1 MKYRFL
7 IVDTDHI
14 VYGTNN
20 IEEAFEQSKWDD
32 IAVIDTTTGEWVRKN
47 LKAGGVSEVKGWT
60 AEDEDNDAS

>member
-7 IVDTDHI
+7 IVDTDHN

-20 IEEAFEQSKWDD
+20 FEEAFEQSKWDD

-47 LKAGGVSEVKGWT
+47 LKAGVVPEVKGWT
-60 AEDEDNDAS
+60 AEDEDDAS